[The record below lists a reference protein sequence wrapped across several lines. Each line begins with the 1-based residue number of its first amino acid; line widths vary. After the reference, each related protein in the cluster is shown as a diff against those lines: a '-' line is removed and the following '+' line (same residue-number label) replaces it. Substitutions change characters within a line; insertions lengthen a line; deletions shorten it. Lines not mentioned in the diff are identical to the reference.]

1 MLDGLFPSHLSNLQK
16 GLDRTVQRQGLL
28 MTNLANA
35 NVQGYKRK
43 DVDFNITLEDEMSR
57 GGSSLNSFG
66 GDGGVQENQ
75 GSVRL
80 DGSSVDTEQEA
91 MGIAQTELRYQTL
104 SDLTASYFSGLK
116 NVIRE
121 GK

>member
-1 MLDGLFPSHLSNLQK
+1 MLDGMFPSHLSNLEK

-35 NVQGYKRK
+35 NVAGYKRK
-43 DVDFNITLEDEMSR
+43 DVDFNITLEDEMNR
-57 GGSSLNSFG
+57 GSAKLNAL
-66 GDGGVQENQ
+66 DGNDGVQENQ
-75 GSVRL
+75 GSVRV
-80 DGSSVDTEQEA
+80 DGSSVDSEQEA

>member
-35 NVQGYKRK
+35 NVAGYKRK
-43 DVDFNITLEDEMSR
+43 DVDFNITLEDEMNR
-57 GGSSLNSFG
+57 GSSSLNTFG
-66 GDGGVQENQ
+66 GNDGVQENE
-75 GSVRL
+75 GSVRV

-91 MGIAQTELRYQTL
+91 LGIAQTELRYQTL